1 MISISNLKVEFSKQL
16 ILDGINLSIPK
27 SKTLAI
33 IGPSGGGKSS
43 LIKALCGIYPYT
55 KGCIEHEGQV
65 VKNISHIS
73 SLVPQKSTFLPWKT
87 VQENILL
94 PYLIQKKQTNHLTT
108 RLQSI
113 VKKVSLENY
122 LHYFP
127 HEISG
132 GMLQRAL
139 IARALLVDASVLI
152 LDEPCSSIDAFLKE
166 EIFSLIK
173 KIQKELELTLVLVT
187 HDFNTALGLAD
198 TIALIDKKTVANQ
211 WEVGC
216 RKEKNSLERR
226 LKQALI
232 HCYQPC

>member
-16 ILDGINLSIPK
+16 ILDNINLSIPK

-43 LIKALCGIYPYT
+43 LVKALCGIYPYT
-55 KGCIEHEGQV
+55 QGLIEHDSHV
-65 VKNISHIS
+65 VKDISHIA

-94 PYLIQKKQTNHLTT
+94 PYLIQKKRSNHLATKLET
-108 RLQSI
+108 I
-113 VKKVSLENY
+113 VKKVGLENH
-122 LHYFP
+122 LNYFP

-187 HDFNTALGLAD
+187 HDFNTALDLAD
-198 TIALIDKKTVANQ
+198 NIALIDRKTIANQ
-211 WEVGC
+211 WKVGC
-216 RKEKNSLERR
+216 RIEKKDLEKR